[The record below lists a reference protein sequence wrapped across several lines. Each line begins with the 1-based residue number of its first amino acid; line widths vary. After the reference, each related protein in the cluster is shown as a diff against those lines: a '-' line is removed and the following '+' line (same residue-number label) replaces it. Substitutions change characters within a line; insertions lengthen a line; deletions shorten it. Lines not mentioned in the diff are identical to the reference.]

1 MPSCAGSGASVGS
14 LAARRNM
21 RVPVDIITGFL
32 GSGKTTLLRHVLEHG
47 LDRRRVAVI
56 VNEVAELGVDG
67 RVVSSLKNVE
77 SMIELDSGCICCS
90 IDFRFEYAV
99 QEIVEAVKPD
109 LVLIESTG
117 VADPRILIEKIPNTR
132 LILDAVITMVDAQ
145 NLSRASRESE
155 VTARQI
161 EEADFLVINKIDLVA
176 EEDVGRLSRDLRR
189 RNRRAVQVRSRFGAV
204 DTPVLFG
211 TSVRRYRSLA
221 LAPQAGQD
229 DHLRRDGIES
239 FVCEIDGYLD
249 RPRFER
255 LLVTLPEAVYRAK
268 GLVWF
273 AGEGA
278 PSLFNFTCG
287 RYQLQWLPARP
298 AAAVAQGVFIGRG
311 VKALRERITKQF
323 LACRTA
329 PC

>member
-1 MPSCAGSGASVGS
+1 
-14 LAARRNM
+14 M
-21 RVPVDIITGFL
+21 RVPVDLVTGFL

-56 VNEVAELGVDG
+56 VNEIAELGVDG
-67 RVVSSLKNVE
+67 RVVASLKNVE

-99 QEIVEAVKPD
+99 QEIVETVKPD

-117 VADPRILIEKIPNTR
+117 LADPRFLIEKIPNTR
-132 LILDAVITMVDAQ
+132 LILDAVITVVDAQ
-145 NLSRASRESE
+145 NLARALRESE
-155 VTARQI
+155 VAARQI

-176 EEDVGRLSRDLRR
+176 EEDTGRLSRDLRR
-189 RNRRAVQVRSRFGAV
+189 RNRRAVQVCSRFGVV
-204 DTPVLFG
+204 DTPILFG
-211 TSVRRYRSLA
+211 TSVRQYRTLA
-221 LAPQAGQD
+221 LASPTGRD

-239 FVCEIDGYLD
+239 FVCEVGGYLD
-249 RPRFER
+249 RTRFER
-255 LLVTLPEAVYRAK
+255 LLLTLPETVYRAK

-287 RYQLQWLPARP
+287 RYQLQWLPVGT

-311 VKALRERITKQF
+311 VKALRERIAGHF

-329 PC
+329 SC